1 MMTAFG
7 WRAVAAVLVS
17 VLVAACGDRGATDAN
32 PADLANDFQTRY
44 VDPYV
49 DGDVEQWL
57 QVFADDAVALHNGL
71 PALEG
76 KEAIRGF
83 GNAVA
88 QNFRIERLDATV
100 DEIRRDG
107 NWAYTRGHFIA
118 DFQARSTTAPPGVAG
133 ERRGKFLLIWEQQ
146 PGGEWLVITDMG
158 NSIDSPPEQ
167 E

>member
-1 MMTAFG
+1 MAVFE
-7 WRAVAAVLVS
+7 RRVVAAVLAS
-17 VLVAACGDRGATDAN
+17 MLIAACGKEKGAAAE
-32 PADLANDFQTRY
+32 PADLAHDFQTRY
-44 VDPYV
+44 IEPYV
-49 DGDVEQWL
+49 AGDVDQWL
-57 QVFADDAVALHNGL
+57 QVFADDAVALHDGL

-76 KEAIRGF
+76 KPAIRAF
-83 GNAVA
+83 GDAVA

-118 DFQARSTTAPPGVAG
+118 DFEARSTNAPPGVAG

-146 PGGEWLVITDMG
+146 PSGEWLVISDMG

>member
-1 MMTAFG
+1 MTVFKR
-7 WRAVAAVLVS
+7 RAAAAVLAS
-17 VLVAACGDRGATDAN
+17 MLIAACGDERGTTAGPTN
-32 PADLANDFQTRY
+32 LAHDFQTRY
-44 VDPYV
+44 IDPYV
-49 DGDVEQWL
+49 AGDVELWL

-76 KEAIRGF
+76 KPAIRGF

-118 DFQARSTTAPPGVAG
+118 DFAARSTTAPPGVAG

-158 NSIDSPPEQ
+158 NSIDSPSEQ